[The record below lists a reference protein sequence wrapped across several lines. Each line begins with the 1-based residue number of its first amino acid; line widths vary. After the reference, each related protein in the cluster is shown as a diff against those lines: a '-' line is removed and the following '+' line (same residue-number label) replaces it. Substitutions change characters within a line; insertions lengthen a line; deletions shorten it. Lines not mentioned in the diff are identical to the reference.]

1 MEQNLPFDI
10 DALLVFGKVV
20 ENRSLSKAATL
31 LGMPKSTVSRKLARL
46 EADLGIKLLR
56 KNTRQ
61 LTVTDLGEKVYAHAV
76 NILTEAN
83 GVRALVESSRQEP
96 RGELRVAIPVFVGID
111 YASRVGAAFLARYPN
126 SRLDIR
132 LVDSMVDPIR
142 DGFDVV
148 FGTGP
153 LQDSTLIARK
163 VFDLELFL
171 CASAEFAAALQ
182 EPITDPAQLRSVP
195 FIDFGF
201 GGPRRITLRRDS
213 GHYELTPSV
222 RARANNFQVC
232 KQYILQ
238 GLGIGVMPTQIICT
252 DELRAGT
259 LVPVLPHWR
268 PDALDVHMIYPFK
281 LSFSTLI
288 SAFYETARE
297 IILENIA
304 RI

>member
-1 MEQNLPFDI
+1 MEQNLPFDV

-20 ENRSLSKAATL
+20 ESRSLSKAATL
-31 LGMPKSTVSRKLARL
+31 LGMPKSTVSRKLTRL
-46 EADLGIKLLR
+46 ESDLGIKLLR
-56 KNTRQ
+56 KNTHQ
-61 LTVTDLGEKVYAHAV
+61 LTVTDLGQQVYKHAMK
-76 NILTEAN
+76 ILTEAN
-83 GVRALVESSRQEP
+83 AVRALVEASRQEP
-96 RGELRVAIPVFVGID
+96 QGELRVAIPVFLGID
-111 YASRVGAAFLARYPN
+111 YASRVGATFLQRHPN

-132 LVDSMVDPIR
+132 LVDNMVDPIK

-171 CASAEFAAALQ
+171 CASPHFVQTLTDPLAE
-182 EPITDPAQLRSVP
+182 PAQLTDMP

-201 GGPRRITLRRDS
+201 CGPRKLTVTNHNRR
-213 GHYELTPSV
+213 YELAPRV

-238 GLGIGVMPTQIICT
+238 GLGIGAMPTQIICT
-252 DELRAGT
+252 EELRDGT
-259 LVPVLPHWR
+259 LMPVLPDWK
-268 PDALDVHMIYPFK
+268 PEPLEVHMIYPFE

-288 SAFYETARE
+288 SAFYEAARE

-304 RI
+304 RA

>member
-1 MEQNLPFDI
+1 MSQLPLRAQLAT
-10 DALLVFGKVV
+10 ALG
-20 ENRSLSKAATL
+20 RTAATL
-31 LGMPKSTVSRKLARL
+31 SRATGRGDGSVIGGRIGLMLDPDLLRKLAAHR
-46 EADLGIKLLR
+46 KL
-56 KNTRQ
+56 
-61 LTVTDLGEKVYAHAV
+61 
-76 NILTEAN
+76 
-83 GVRALVESSRQEP
+83 ALVSATN
-96 RGELRVAIPVFVGID
+96 GKTTTT
-111 YASRVGAAFLARYPN
+111 
-126 SRLDIR
+126 RLI
-132 LVDSMVDPIR
+132 
-142 DGFDVV
+142 
-148 FGTGP
+148 
-153 LQDSTLIARK
+153 
-163 VFDLELFL
+163 
-171 CASAEFAAALQ
+171 AAALQ

-268 PDALDVHMIYPFK
+268 PDALDVHMIYPFE

-288 SAFYETARE
+288 SAFYEVACE
-297 IILENIA
+297 IISENIA
-304 RI
+304 RA